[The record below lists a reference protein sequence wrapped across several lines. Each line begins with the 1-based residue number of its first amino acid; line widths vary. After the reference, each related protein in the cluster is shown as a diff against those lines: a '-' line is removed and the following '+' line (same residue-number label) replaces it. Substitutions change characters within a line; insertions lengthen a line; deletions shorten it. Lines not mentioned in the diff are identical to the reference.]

1 MTPEELSAWLAHVR
15 RSHYADLTD
24 TDFGRMHTML
34 QLQTL
39 IHVSEITAWA
49 EREGFDLVQIGGE
62 E

>member
-1 MTPEELSAWLAHVR
+1 
-15 RSHYADLTD
+15 
-24 TDFGRMHTML
+24 MHTML